1 MLDGNMAEKE
11 RAYMPQG
18 TAGLI
23 RYFETEEGIK
33 LKPQHVIIAT
43 VFFTG
48 LVLASK
54 FLGPI

>member
-1 MLDGNMAEKE
+1 MAEKE
-11 RAYMPQG
+11 KAYMPQG

-33 LKPQHVIIAT
+33 IKPQHIIIAT

-48 LVLASK
+48 IILTLK
-54 FLGPI
+54 TMFPL